1 MDTPHQC
8 KYLAALLAVVMVG
21 WAVPTQ
27 AQQRQ
32 EKPQGRQIPQIPSD
46 QTTQGTVTIDGQ
58 QINYDAVAGTIPLF
72 NRKRDT
78 TAHIFYTA
86 YFKRDVEDKS
96 DRPVTFLYNGGPGS
110 ATIWLHM
117 GAFGPVRVGTKDTA
131 QVGGAPYK
139 LLENQQSLLDVT
151 DVVFVDAPG
160 TGFSRLTRHGAPD
173 NFFGVDQDAQAFADF
188 MTRFFTKH
196 ERWNSPKYLLGESYG
211 TTRSS
216 VLANILTTEKSVN
229 LNGVIMLSQ
238 VLDFSNLADYP
249 QRNPGNDR
257 PYQLVL
263 PTYAATAWYHNELP
277 NRPDSLEPFLDE
289 VERFAMGPYAHALAM
304 GSALPDERFNE
315 IAQKLH
321 QYTGLSVEYL
331 KKADLK
337 VSGGEFAKRLQVE
350 DRITTGRLDSR
361 FTGPSMDPL
370 SQRRQYD
377 PQSSSISSA
386 YVSLFNKYARET
398 LDFGHN
404 MTYRP
409 SYRRDWDFDH
419 GGFFG
424 IGMSVLP
431 DLAETMQY
439 NPKMDVLVT
448 GGYYDLATPYYESI
462 YEMRHL
468 PISDDL
474 QDNIS
479 YDFFRSGH
487 MPYVRPE
494 SMEPLHDAVADFIER
509 TDNVE

>member
-1 MDTPHQC
+1 MYRPRYV
-8 KYLAALLAVVMVG
+8 KVLATLVLLVALGGTVSA
-21 WAVPTQ
+21 Q
-27 AQQRQ
+27 AQQQASQ
-32 EKPQGRQIPQIPSD
+32 ERQIPQIPSD
-46 QTTQGTVTIDGQ
+46 RTTQGSVTIDGQ

-72 NRKRDT
+72 NSARDT
-78 TAHIFYTA
+78 TAHLFYTA
-86 YFKRDVEDKS
+86 YFKRDVEDPS
-96 DRPVTFLYNGGPGS
+96 TRPVTFLYNGGPGS

-131 QVGGAPYK
+131 QVGGAPYE
-139 LLENQQSLLDVT
+139 LLENRESLLDVT
-151 DVVFVDAPG
+151 DLVFVDAPG
-160 TGFSRLTRHGAPD
+160 TGFSRLTRHGDPE

-196 ERWNSPKYLLGESYG
+196 NRWNSPKYLLGESYG
-211 TTRSS
+211 TTRSA
-216 VLANILTTEKSVN
+216 VLANMLTTEKNVN

-238 VLDFSNLADYP
+238 VLDFTNLVDYP

-257 PYQLVL
+257 PYQLAL
-263 PTYAATAWYHNELP
+263 PTYAATAWYHDELP
-277 NRPDSLEPFLDE
+277 DRPDELEPFLDE
-289 VERFAMGPYAHALAM
+289 VERFAMGPYARALAM
-304 GSALPDERFNE
+304 GSALPDERFAE
-315 IAQKLH
+315 IAQRLH
-321 QYTGLSVEYL
+321 EYTGLSVDYIERGNL
-331 KKADLK
+331 R
-337 VSGGEFAKRLQVE
+337 VSGGEFAKRLQVDE
-350 DRITTGRLDSR
+350 RITTGRLDSR
-361 FTGPSMDPL
+361 FTGPTIDPL
-370 SQRRQYD
+370 SQRRGYD

-386 YVSLFNKYARET
+386 YVSLFNQYARQT
-398 LDFGHN
+398 LDFGHH

-409 SYRRDWDFDH
+409 SYRQDWDFDH

-431 DLAETMQY
+431 DLAETMQH

-468 PISDDL
+468 PIGDDL

-479 YDFFRSGH
+479 YDYFRAGH

-494 SMEPLHDAVADFIER
+494 SMGPLHDAVADFIER